1 MSGLYLQEAQ
11 QVDPHFVPPP
21 GSRVTARG
29 HAAST
34 AWLAL
39 GLLGW
44 TPMATLSQPTA
55 LPEAQGRFQ
64 VKPAAWG
71 GGPNEAPEG
80 AVTTPCPALRS
91 PRTRFSLGAEKDEG
105 GEWALSK
112 KGLIAV
118 FVSLTFETLSVRRKV
133 TE

>member
-1 MSGLYLQEAQ
+1 MSGLFLQEAQ
-11 QVDPHFVPPP
+11 QVDVHFAPPP

-44 TPMATLSQPTA
+44 TPMPTLNQPTA

-64 VKPAAWG
+64 VKPAGWG
-71 GGPNEAPEG
+71 AGPSKAPEG
-80 AVTTPCPALRS
+80 AVATPCPAPRS
-91 PRTRFSLGAEKDEG
+91 PRTRFSLGAEKG
-105 GEWALSK
+105 GGVKGRPPK
-112 KGLIAV
+112 KV
-118 FVSLTFETLSVRRKV
+118 
-133 TE
+133 